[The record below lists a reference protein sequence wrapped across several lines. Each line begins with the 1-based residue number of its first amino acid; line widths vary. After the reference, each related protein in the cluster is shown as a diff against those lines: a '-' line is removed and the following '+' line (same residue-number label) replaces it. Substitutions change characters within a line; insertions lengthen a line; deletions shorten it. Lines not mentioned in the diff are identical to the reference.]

1 MDSRVVISRCAF
13 RVPGID
19 NLKSVWTAM
28 NDDTFAV
35 PFVEATICD
44 NRKIFGATID
54 LDQSSPHFPNRSKLK
69 VMRSDVVAALICAGE
84 LLDQASLADM
94 VDVPLYVS
102 NGSSF
107 DLSVDQVAKVTDA
120 YLAKSNSEAWPDRF
134 KRLAMILPPLLVLKT
149 LAISTECFV
158 AEKLGAKGDNATFGS
173 TPHST
178 YYALLEGVKKIRQC
192 QSDMVVVGASN
203 GIGIYS
209 SLIYKNFPRDGLIW
223 KESEGAAFLL
233 LESFDSCQR
242 HGRQPLAEIVGMDSK
257 TAIPEIFSEEDNVPY
272 QDFIGHP
279 APLCIFSG
287 GLSSGDF
294 LLEEQ
299 VCKSNWSESF
309 CWKSKLGILGN
320 VGVIMNIITAIT
332 FNRYKDPGRIDC
344 LNRDPY
350 GRESRVRLQAAVN

>member
-1 MDSRVVISRCAF
+1 MDNRVVISRCAF
-13 RVPGID
+13 RAPGMD
-19 NLKSVWTAM
+19 NLESAWTAM

-44 NRKIFGATID
+44 DRKIYGATLD
-54 LDQSSPHFPNRSKLK
+54 LDQFSPHFPNRSKLK
-69 VMRSDVVAALICAGE
+69 VMRSEVVAALICAGE
-84 LLDQASLADM
+84 LLDQGGLVDM
-94 VDVPLYVS
+94 LDVPLYVS

-120 YLAKSNSEAWPDRF
+120 YLAKSNNEAWPDRYQ
-134 KRLAMILPPLLVLKT
+134 RVRMILPPMLVLKT
-149 LAISTECFV
+149 LAISAECFV

-178 YYALLEGVKKIRQC
+178 YYALLEGIKKIRRS
-192 QSDMVVVGASN
+192 QSEMVVVGASN

-209 SLIYKNFPRDGLIW
+209 SLIYKNFPHDGLIW

-233 LESFDSCQR
+233 LESADSCRR
-242 HGRQPLAEIVGMDSK
+242 HGRQPLAEIVGMDSSL
-257 TAIPEIFSEEDNVPY
+257 AIPEIFSEEDNVPY
-272 QDFIGHP
+272 QEFIGHP
-279 APLCIFSG
+279 AHMCIFSG
-287 GLSSGDF
+287 GLSYGDF

-299 VCKSNWSESF
+299 VCQSNWSDSF

-320 VGVIMNIITAIT
+320 VGIIMNIITAIT
-332 FNRYKDPGRIDC
+332 LFRHQDPGRIDC

-350 GRESRVRLQAAVN
+350 GRESRVRLQAAVS

>member
-1 MDSRVVISRCAF
+1 MDNRVVISRCAF
-13 RVPGID
+13 RAPGMD
-19 NLKSVWTAM
+19 NLKSAWTAM

-35 PFVEATICD
+35 PFEEVTICD
-44 NRKIFGATID
+44 DRKIFGATID

-69 VMRSDVVAALICAGE
+69 LMRSDVVAALICAGE
-84 LLDQASLADM
+84 LLDQARLADM
-94 VDVPLYVS
+94 IDVPLYVS

-120 YLAKSNSEAWPDRF
+120 YLDKSDNEAWPDRY
-134 KRLAMILPPLLVLKT
+134 KRLNMILPPLLALKT
-149 LAISTECFV
+149 LAITTECFV

-173 TPHST
+173 TAHSA

-233 LESFDSCQR
+233 LESVDSCRR
-242 HGRQPLAEIVGMDSK
+242 HGRQPLAEIVGMESK
-257 TAIPEIFSEEDNVPY
+257 IAIPEIFSEEDNSPY
-272 QDFIGHP
+272 QDFIGDP
-279 APLCIFSG
+279 APMCIFSG
-287 GLSSGDF
+287 GLSYGDF
-294 LLEEQ
+294 MLEEQ
-299 VCKSNWSESF
+299 VCQSNWSGSF

-320 VGVIMNIITAIT
+320 VGIIMNIITAIT
-332 FNRYKDPGRIDC
+332 LFKHKDPGRIDC

-350 GRESRVRLQAAVN
+350 GRESRIRLQAEVN